1 MATGGKYGMD
11 QDAFSQYL
19 TGIYGGGCV
28 MLSVAIGHELGL
40 FKAICE
46 APGPFSS
53 EGIAGKL
60 NFKPRYTK
68 EWRSTMV
75 AAGILQQDRNSR
87 LYNVP
92 EGHKSALLRNTGFAP
107 ILISL
112 STRADLIKKC
122 FQENGPYGI
131 SFAESPE
138 WFEWFY
144 SFRGQTVEHKVN
156 TVIVPVWKKQSD
168 IVPRLENGINVLD
181 LGCGPGNFT
190 NILAQRFPNSTFVG
204 LDYSDAAIEIAN
216 RDKANRGLFNMTFM
230 MGDAYKLPDD
240 WTGDFDMVLVCDF
253 LHDLGFGR
261 KFRRLS
267 WDSKLTAR
275 ATLANTH
282 GSKSRIPCLDECMT
296 DSGHFGLL
304 SCVTRALVLR
314 KALNESGI
322 KVLDLGCGPGN
333 FTNILAQRFSNSTG
347 AWARFLRHRYKNGQQ
362 RKADRGLSKV
372 TFMMGDAH
380 KLPEDWAAHFDMV
393 FVYDV
398 LHDLTHPYNV
408 LKQIHRILKPNGFLS
423 LIDFGFHSDPVEN
436 AGDMTAAMYY
446 SCSVFRLLAS
456 CMTEELWVGFG
467 ACWGREEIQKA
478 ILGAGFQING
488 ESSPVV
494 IEKHFFFCCTK

>member
-240 WTGDFDMVLVCDF
+240 WTGDFDMVL
-253 LHDLGFGR
+253 
-261 KFRRLS
+261 
-267 WDSKLTAR
+267 
-275 ATLANTH
+275 
-282 GSKSRIPCLDECMT
+282 
-296 DSGHFGLL
+296 
-304 SCVTRALVLR
+304 
-314 KALNESGI
+314 
-322 KVLDLGCGPGN
+322 
-333 FTNILAQRFSNSTG
+333 RFSNSTG